1 MGAETVSTAVI
12 TVVACFKGSQGQATK
27 DADGITGLDV
37 KRIINE
43 LIAASLACSM
53 DKAQDDHTVP
63 WDKSTRGNNS
73 LVDVAQKSAMVAS
86 D

>member
-12 TVVACFKGSQGQATK
+12 TVVACFNDSQGQATK
-27 DADGITGLDV
+27 DADGITSLDV

-43 LIAASLACSM
+43 LIAASLACDM
-53 DKAQDDHTVP
+53 DKAQDDRTVP
-63 WDKSTRGNNS
+63 RDISTRGKNCP
-73 LVDVAQKSAMVAS
+73 VDVAQKSAMVAS

>member
-12 TVVACFKGSQGQATK
+12 TVVACFKDSRCQATK

-53 DKAQDDHTVP
+53 DKAQDDPTVP
-63 WDKSTRGNNS
+63 WDKSTGGDNS
-73 LVDVAQKSAMVAS
+73 LVDVDQKSAMVAS